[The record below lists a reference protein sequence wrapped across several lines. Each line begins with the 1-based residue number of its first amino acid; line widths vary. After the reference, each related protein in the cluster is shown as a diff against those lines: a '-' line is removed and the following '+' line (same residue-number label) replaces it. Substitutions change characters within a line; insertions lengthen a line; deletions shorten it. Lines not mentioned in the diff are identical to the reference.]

1 MDTPHNLYQLLAK
14 IAFLTADC
22 QALPIA
28 EKIFQS
34 IHKAKPE
41 HQTPIVGLAYT
52 ALLAS
57 KFDEAVTLL
66 RDKVLAANP
75 DNPTAKAYLGL
86 ALGCKG
92 DLEASNAIL
101 AQVLQDAKGT
111 SAAKFA
117 ELVPQFLKGIKGI
130 AA

>member
-1 MDTPHNLYQLLAK
+1 MDTQHNRLYQLLAK

-28 EKIFQS
+28 EKIFQA
-34 IHKAKPE
+34 IHQAQSDHE
-41 HQTPIVGLAYT
+41 TPIIGLAYA
-52 ALLAS
+52 ALLGS

-75 DNPTAKAYLGL
+75 NNPTAKAYLGL

-92 DLEASNAIL
+92 DVEASNTIL
-101 AQVLQDAKGT
+101 EQVLKEAKDT

-117 ELVPQFLKGIKGI
+117 ELVPQFLKAIKGT
-130 AA
+130 